1 MSRLREAHKLSRD
14 FMIVKRVL
22 LQENMSIVKFE
33 LFVLIMPTNRRT
45 IFEVI
50 PVWQVTV
57 NIKLR
62 MVYVV
67 CTRMLWPVW
76 VEEFVYSFA
85 FPDI

>member
-50 PVWQVTV
+50 PV
-57 NIKLR
+57 
-62 MVYVV
+62 
-67 CTRMLWPVW
+67 
-76 VEEFVYSFA
+76 
-85 FPDI
+85 